1 MCERRWP
8 RAEDLVLVCAS
19 ERVIRGLVVGLALL
33 LQLGEM
39 LLLELGR
46 ILFGEANILSTMTA
60 SAAFVI

>member
-33 LQLGEM
+33 LDNPT
-39 LLLELGR
+39 
-46 ILFGEANILSTMTA
+46 ISSHT
-60 SAAFVI
+60 VW